1 MSKDTYS
8 NLVNK
13 NPIGRSVA
21 GQLGL
26 PKPEVL
32 RRYQEGQDLLVGPA
46 AVAGIGDAP
55 VAASATAILKAS
67 GAVVMHATPA
77 TSYDARLGAIV
88 FDATAARTLDQLDEL
103 RATVAPAI
111 KKLGAS
117 GRLVVIGT
125 TPAELGD
132 AEAAATQQALEGI
145 TRSIG
150 KELRR
155 GATANLLWVDQD
167 AQGDASVL
175 AAPLRFLLSAR
186 SAYVDGQP
194 VRVRAAEVP
203 DVADW
208 RHPLR
213 GRVAVITG
221 AARGIGAEIAKVFA
235 RAGATL
241 ILVDIPASGDALS
254 KVANALGATALQL
267 DVTSETA
274 GARIAEAVARKGDKL
289 DVMVH
294 NAGITRDKLFV
305 NTDENRWG
313 SVLDVN
319 LRAQFRINKTLLDPS
334 VAGGL
339 ADGGRIIAVASI
351 SGIGGNR
358 GQANYAASKA
368 GVIGMV
374 RQLSRNLADRQITVN
389 AVAPGFIETEMTA
402 KIPFAT
408 REVGRRL
415 NSLLQGGRPGDVGE
429 AIAFFAEPGSAG
441 VTGQVLRVCGQ
452 SQLGA

>member
-1 MSKDTYS
+1 MADTYS

-13 NPIGRSVA
+13 NPLGKKVA
-21 GQLGL
+21 SQFGL
-26 PKPEVL
+26 PKPALL
-32 RRYQEGQDLLVGPA
+32 RRYKEGQQLIEGPA
-46 AVAGIGDAP
+46 AVAGIGSAP
-55 VAASATAILKAS
+55 AVASASAIVKAS
-67 GAVVMHATPA
+67 GGEVVEATPE
-77 TSYDARLGAIV
+77 TSYDARLAAIV
-88 FDATAARTLDQLDEL
+88 FDATQARTLDQLDEL
-103 RATVAPAI
+103 RQVVAPAL
-111 KKLGAS
+111 KKTHSSA
-117 GRLVVIGT
+117 RLVIIGT
-125 TPAELGD
+125 TPSELSD
-132 AEAAATQQALEGI
+132 PEAAATQQALEGI

-150 KELRR
+150 KEMLR
-155 GATANLLWVDQD
+155 GGTANLLWVDEK
-167 AQGDASVL
+167 AQGDSAVL
-175 AAPLRFLLSAR
+175 AAPLRFLLSSR
-186 SAYVDGQP
+186 SAYVSGQP
-194 VRVRAAEVP
+194 IRVRDADVP
-203 DVADW
+203 DVEDW
-208 RHPLR
+208 HTPLA
-213 GRVAVITG
+213 GETAVITG

-241 ILVDIPASGDALS
+241 ILVDIPASGEALS
-254 KVANALGATALQL
+254 KVANSLGATALQL
-267 DVTSETA
+267 DVTAADA
-274 GARIAEAVARKGDKL
+274 GERIAEAVARKSDKL

-319 LRAQFRINKTLLDPS
+319 LRAQFRINKVLLDKG
-334 VAGGL
+334 VKGGL
-339 ADGGRIIAVASI
+339 ADGGRIIGVASI

-358 GQANYAASKA
+358 GQSNYAASKA

-374 RQLSRNLADRQITVN
+374 RQLSQTLADRGITVN

-415 NSLLQGGRPGDVGE
+415 NSLLQGGQPVDVGE

>member
-1 MSKDTYS
+1 MTKDSYS
-8 NLVNK
+8 NLVNT
-13 NPIGRSVA
+13 NPVGKKLA

-26 PKPEVL
+26 PRPAIL
-32 RRYQEGQDLLVGPA
+32 RRYEEGQDLLVGPA
-46 AVAGIGDAP
+46 AVAGIGAAP
-55 VAASATAILKAS
+55 VLIAATAILKAS
-67 GAVVMHATPA
+67 AAVVIPATPE

-88 FDATAARTLDQLDEL
+88 FDATAARSLDQLDEL

-117 GRLVVIGT
+117 ARLVIIGS
-125 TPAELGD
+125 TPAELED

-150 KELRR
+150 KELLR
-155 GATANLLWVDQD
+155 GSTANLLWVDQA

-194 VRVRAAEVP
+194 IRVRAADVPEVT
-203 DVADW
+203 DW
-208 RHPLR
+208 RHPLT

-221 AARGIGAEIAKVFA
+221 AARGIGARIAKVFA

-241 ILVDIPASGDALS
+241 ILVDIPAAGDALS
-254 KVANALGATALQL
+254 KVANDLGATALQL
-267 DVTSETA
+267 DVTAADA
-274 GARIAEAVARKGDKL
+274 GAKIAEAVARKSDTL

-319 LRAQFRINKTLLDPS
+319 LRAQFRINATLLDPS
-334 VAGGL
+334 VRGGL
-339 ADGGRIIAVASI
+339 ADGGRIVAVASI

-374 RQLSRNLADRQITVN
+374 RQLSQNLASRQITVN

-402 KIPFAT
+402 RIPFAT

-415 NSLLQGGRPGDVGE
+415 NSLLQGGQPGDVGE
-429 AIAFFAEPGSAG
+429 AIAFFAEPGAAG

>member
-1 MSKDTYS
+1 MTDTYS
-8 NLVNK
+8 NLVNR

-26 PKPEVL
+26 PRPAVL
-32 RRYQEGQDLLVGPA
+32 RRYEEGQDLLGGPA

-55 VAASATAILKAS
+55 AAASATAILKAS
-67 GAVVMHATPA
+67 GAVVRHATPDA
-77 TSYDARLGAIV
+77 SYDARLGAVV

-103 RATVAPAI
+103 RATVAPAVRM
-111 KKLGAS
+111 LGSSA
-117 GRLVVIGT
+117 RVIIIGS
-125 TPAELGD
+125 TPAELQD

-150 KELRR
+150 KELLR
-155 GATANLLWVDQD
+155 GSTANLLWIDQD
-167 AQGDASVL
+167 AQADTSVL

-194 VRVRAAEVP
+194 VRVRAAEIP
-203 DVADW
+203 DVTDW
-208 RHPLR
+208 RHPLT
-213 GRVAVITG
+213 GRIAVITG

-241 ILVDIPASGDALS
+241 ILVDVPAAGDTLS
-254 KVANALGATALQL
+254 AVANKLGGTALQL
-267 DVTSETA
+267 DVTSPDA
-274 GARIAEAVARKGDKL
+274 GAKIAEAVARNGDKL

-319 LRAQFRINKTLLDPS
+319 LRAQFRINEVLLDRS
-334 VAGGL
+334 VTGGL
-339 ADGGRIIAVASI
+339 ADRGRIIAVASI

-358 GQANYAASKA
+358 GQSNYAASKA

-374 RQLSRNLADRQITVN
+374 RQLSQNLAGREITVN

-415 NSLLQGGRPGDVGE
+415 NSLLQGGRPRDVGE
-429 AIAFFAEPGSAG
+429 AIAFFAEPGAAG